1 MTLPTHTG
9 GERKQPAKRAEK
21 DTGGMND
28 DRPLVEED
36 NGEDEDLRAQMLN
49 DIDEEDLLHM
59 EIPPKPEP
67 VMSSDGTGQRL
78 VIHSI
83 EVENFKSYYGK
94 HVIGPFH
101 HVGIFACQRSSYLIT
116 LNFSAIVGPNGS
128 GKSNVIDSLL
138 FVFGYRA
145 SKIRSKKISVLIHS
159 SKDNNNLPS
168 CTVCINFQ
176 KIIDQPSR
184 KFDIVDGSRFKVSRT
199 AYRDN
204 SSKYTYNG
212 KTVQFRDIAKRLREV
227 GIDLIHNRF
236 LILQGEVEQI
246 ALMKPKGLTENDEG
260 MLEYLEDIIGS
271 SRLKVP
277 IEKLE
282 KKIDSLREER
292 SNQVM
297 RLKMAENEKDK
308 LEEPVK
314 KIVMAL
320 RVENGVT
327 LCKNRLLQVDKV
339 GVVSALH
346 LEEEEQKKLVDE
358 LSGAKR
364 VHDEMIEACSGRKKE
379 LDDLQREVERSQ
391 EAYEKAKNE
400 AAEYERT
407 SGKRKA
413 EQVRFSEKKMKL
425 LEDIKKEVKKI
436 DDLESLPAKAK
447 AKIEEYEKAL
457 TDIDEVISEKKA
469 ETDERLAV
477 FAEETKELQAK
488 KKVQEEKLGKLAE
501 QEDEAGSKLTLAQEV
516 LQQLQSEEEKERKK
530 VHELKN
536 SLEEATNMLE
546 TKQRELAKVCKLLPN
561 LEEEVKRSKAELAAK
576 REDEAECA
584 ENVRSCRAKFE
595 KKRQAVEASMSQ
607 NNLLNRLMREKA
619 AGVIPGIY
627 GRLGDLGAIDQK
639 YDIAISTTC
648 GALDYIVVDSVE
660 TAQQCVEVLKR
671 EGLGIASFIALDKQ
685 EKLRPLMKKPEHTPE
700 NVPRLF
706 DLIRVADE
714 AVLPAFYYALRD
726 TLIAE
731 DIAIATRI
739 GVGGKE
745 RHRVVTLSGE
755 VVEPSGT
762 VTGGGRS
769 EKRGRIG
776 QDIKV
781 DTSKCAANEVSAL
794 QKYLDE
800 EQQRLAGIR
809 REVQQVETRLN
820 SVKADYDRMKRSEQ
834 NLKAD
839 VGPLEEK
846 IQGLGRR
853 LSEQKARAK
862 GAAADEVAVE
872 RARQKV
878 TELEKACEVADEVRE
893 QIAEISEKIQCVYA
907 RVVEPFKNQ
916 LDDATAKKQAVSKA
930 ISKERGSV
938 NSAER
943 NLNKAKA
950 RKRDLEADLRE
961 TEEALEKIQSDCENH
976 TKITAQMMREKSEHQ
991 EKVKEAENRLKE
1003 ASDRFSEL
1011 DLAEVDLR
1019 RKVNELERSIEDKK
1033 ERVAQARAEVAAVDK
1048 KEGEVLAQGD
1058 ATGIIQIHSL
1068 PVYSA
1073 EEIDNFN
1080 ISDIKFTLAN
1090 LEKRKVGKVPN
1101 LHDLQ
1106 EYIAKLERYDKE
1118 SSRLKEISI
1127 KSDQHR
1133 DFCDKLKKTRLVE
1146 FMEGFGEIRAALKEM
1161 YQMITLGGDAS
1172 LDFVDS
1178 LDPFSEGIYFGVR
1191 PPKKTWKQ
1199 ISNLS
1204 GGEKTLS
1211 SLALVFALHHYRPTP
1226 LYVMDEIDAAL
1237 DFRNVS
1243 IIAHYIK
1250 DRTKNAQFIIIS
1262 LRSNMFELGDRLVG
1276 IYKTFDCTKNVL
1288 VDASITCGNMR
1299 SQRAVLDAL
1308 GRLQV
1313 DHEGKAALHPSRE
1326 AGKAVCA
1333 VKGCADVPVER
1344 SDKSETPRIARVTND
1359 SASIIPTSAVG
1370 QSDENEAPSVAR
1382 DASDGPNRVGISPVR
1397 HSSELPSES
1406 GRNDSMDI
1414 PPFRGDR
1421 KRLSPNQKKHMAEFV
1436 TYVRRTKEFAEPL
1449 VAIEQ
1454 QHSSVSPPS
1463 KKKRSP
1469 RKRSSSHRSRSH
1481 RTILESAS
1489 EKRSPIKSR
1498 KASPCTKPVADLK
1511 TAEEVLGVSTVHR
1524 AANGPD
1530 GRLLDVSGS
1539 SGDSAF
1545 LDS

>member
-1 MTLPTHTG
+1 
-9 GERKQPAKRAEK
+9 
-21 DTGGMND
+21 
-28 DRPLVEED
+28 
-36 NGEDEDLRAQMLN
+36 
-49 DIDEEDLLHM
+49 LLHM

-101 HVGIFACQRSSYLIT
+101 H
-116 LNFSAIVGPNGS
+116 NFSAIVGPNGS

-236 LILQGEVEQI
+236 LILQ
-246 ALMKPKGLTENDEG
+246 
-260 MLEYLEDIIGS
+260 
-271 SRLKVP
+271 VP

-488 KKVQEEKLGKLAE
+488 KKVQEEKLGKLAA

-878 TELEKACEVADEVRE
+878 TELEKERNAACEVADEVRE

-1048 KEGEVLAQGD
+1048 KLSQLHLDYVQCAMRLPERLREVSDEEDFSLQEAIEDERAFIRKLSEGEVLAQGD

-1118 SSRLKEISI
+1118 SNRLKEISI

-1299 SQRAVLDAL
+1299 SQSNLFSSLSFAIFVFVLCETI
-1308 GRLQV
+1308 RRH
-1313 DHEGKAALHPSRE
+1313 HELLCVRVYSPAAPATSRM
-1326 AGKAVCA
+1326 
-1333 VKGCADVPVER
+1333 
-1344 SDKSETPRIARVTND
+1344 NF
-1359 SASIIPTSAVG
+1359 
-1370 QSDENEAPSVAR
+1370 
-1382 DASDGPNRVGISPVR
+1382 
-1397 HSSELPSES
+1397 H
-1406 GRNDSMDI
+1406 
-1414 PPFRGDR
+1414 
-1421 KRLSPNQKKHMAEFV
+1421 
-1436 TYVRRTKEFAEPL
+1436 
-1449 VAIEQ
+1449 
-1454 QHSSVSPPS
+1454 
-1463 KKKRSP
+1463 
-1469 RKRSSSHRSRSH
+1469 
-1481 RTILESAS
+1481 
-1489 EKRSPIKSR
+1489 
-1498 KASPCTKPVADLK
+1498 
-1511 TAEEVLGVSTVHR
+1511 
-1524 AANGPD
+1524 
-1530 GRLLDVSGS
+1530 
-1539 SGDSAF
+1539 
-1545 LDS
+1545 